1 MKLSNCLILLT
12 ILTLAGCATSSG
24 GGGEPVSRA
33 EITEVEA
40 ALRSAA
46 EAGAEERA
54 PELYEEAR
62 IAYNAA
68 RQTSNDVARQ
78 RLLEARGYAAAA
90 EAAARAE
97 RLQADAA
104 RIRQEADSLERQ
116 ADEIREEAGRPPLP

>member
-24 GGGEPVSRA
+24 GDPVAAA
-33 EITEVEA
+33 EVDETQA

-46 EAGAEERA
+46 DAGAEERA
-54 PELYEEAR
+54 PELFEEAR
-62 IAYNAA
+62 IAFNAA
-68 RQTSNDVARQ
+68 RQTSNDESRQ

-90 EAAARAE
+90 EAMARAE

-104 RIRQEADSLERQ
+104 RIRQEADSLERE
-116 ADEIREEAGRPPLP
+116 ADDIREEAGRPPLP